1 MAQRNPPM
9 DGVSE
14 FITDEKHSQIMIEI
28 DSSRA
33 FAEAKR
39 IIEESGA
46 QIFETFK
53 ISENWML
60 IKLDIMDMREVA
72 LRLSE
77 NGFLIKGINASP
89 VRLDKNL

>member
-77 NGFLIKGINASP
+77 HGFLIKGINASP

>member
-1 MAQRNPPM
+1 M
-9 DGVSE
+9 DGIGE

-33 FAEAKR
+33 FIEAKR

-46 QIFETFK
+46 QIFEAFK

-60 IKLDIMDMREVA
+60 IKLNIMDMREVA

-77 NGFLIKGINASP
+77 HGFLIKGINASP
-89 VRLDKNL
+89 SKLDKNL

>member
-1 MAQRNPPM
+1 M
-9 DGVSE
+9 DGANE

-28 DSSRA
+28 DSSGA

-46 QIFETFK
+46 QIFETVK

-77 NGFLIKGINASP
+77 QGFLIMGINASP
-89 VRLDKNL
+89 ARLDKNL

>member
-1 MAQRNPPM
+1 M
-9 DGVSE
+9 DGVNE

-39 IIEESGA
+39 IIEETGA
-46 QIFETFK
+46 QIFEAFK

-77 NGFLIKGINASP
+77 HGFLIKGVNASP
-89 VRLDKNL
+89 ARFDKNL

>member
-1 MAQRNPPM
+1 ME
-9 DGVSE
+9 GVNE
-14 FITDEKHSQIMIEI
+14 FITDEKHSQIMIAI
-28 DSSRA
+28 DSSGA

-77 NGFLIKGINASP
+77 HGFLIKGINASP
-89 VRLDKNL
+89 ARFDKNL

>member
-1 MAQRNPPM
+1 ME
-9 DGVSE
+9 GVNE
-14 FITDEKHSQIMIEI
+14 FITDEKHSQIMIAI
-28 DSSRA
+28 DSSGA

-77 NGFLIKGINASP
+77 HATRNIRSSVMFGAWAP
-89 VRLDKNL
+89 

>member
-1 MAQRNPPM
+1 M
-9 DGVSE
+9 DGVNE
-14 FITDEKHSQIMIEI
+14 FIIDEKHSQIMIEI
-28 DSSRA
+28 DSSRT

-46 QIFETFK
+46 HIFETFV
-53 ISENWML
+53 ISANWML

-77 NGFLIKGINASP
+77 HGFPIKGINASP
-89 VRLDKNL
+89 ARFDKNL

>member
-1 MAQRNPPM
+1 M
-9 DGVSE
+9 DGVNE
-14 FITDEKHSQIMIEI
+14 FITDEKHSQVMIEI
-28 DSSRA
+28 DSARA
-33 FAEAKR
+33 FTEAKR

-60 IKLDIMDMREVA
+60 IKLDIMDMRQVA

-77 NGFLIKGINASP
+77 HGFLIKGINASSA
-89 VRLDKNL
+89 RFDKNL